1 MACRSG
7 ERNLGGRH
15 VLLARE
21 NRVVRS
27 RTRRGGSD
35 EEAPAASRKT
45 GIKQSA
51 VLHPK
56 AAAANYFLHPEPL
69 LLAAAKGHPEQPR
82 STREG
87 SSGRRTHRPSLLK
100 AFATIDGTSLGG
112 LERNRRFLPTL

>member
-1 MACRSG
+1 MACGSE
-7 ERNLGGRH
+7 ERGAAVAATKNHSR
-15 VLLARE
+15 VRLLAKL
-21 NRVVRS
+21 
-27 RTRRGGSD
+27 GSSK
-35 EEAPAASRKT
+35 ALCFT
-45 GIKQSA
+45 
-51 VLHPK
+51 PK
-56 AAAANYFLHPEPL
+56 PPLPTTFLHPGPP